1 MNTRSRALVAG
12 VVVVAAIAAAVLL
25 WQRRL
30 GPVVAPESPPPVA
43 SVATAPPEP
52 ASVPA
57 QTAVKHPLQA
67 PAVAQPPLGPGDIAA
82 ALADLLGRKAVLSF
96 LQLED
101 FPRRFVATVD
111 NLGRAHAPSPMWPVN
126 PTAGRFGVGTHQ
138 GGDVIGADN
147 GMRYT
152 PFVLFVETVDI
163 GQAVDLYVRM
173 YPMLQQAYED
183 LGFPKRYFNDRVIEV
198 IDLLLA
204 TPDAGYPL
212 KVQLTQVKGPVPS
225 TRPWVRYEFADLALE
240 ALPAGQ
246 KIMLRVGPVNER
258 RLKARLTEL
267 RRALVGRVAAGR

>member
-12 VVVVAAIAAAVLL
+12 VVVVAIAAAVLL
-25 WQRRL
+25 WQRR
-30 GPVVAPESPPPVA
+30 PRPAVAPESPPPAA
-43 SVATAPPEP
+43 SVATAPPAP

-57 QTAVKHPLQA
+57 QPAVKHPIQA

-96 LQLED
+96 FNLED

-111 NLGRAHAPSPMWPVN
+111 NLGRAHAPSAMWPVN
-126 PTAGRFGVGTHQ
+126 PTPDRFVVDAHE
-138 GGDVIGADN
+138 GGQVIGADN

-152 PFVLFVETVDI
+152 PFVLLVETVDI

-212 KVQLTQVKGPVPS
+212 KVQLTEVKGPVPS
-225 TRPWVRYEFADLALE
+225 TRPWVRYEFADPALE

-246 KIMLRVGPVNER
+246 KVMLRVGPVNER

-267 RRALVGRVAAGR
+267 RRALIGRVAGR